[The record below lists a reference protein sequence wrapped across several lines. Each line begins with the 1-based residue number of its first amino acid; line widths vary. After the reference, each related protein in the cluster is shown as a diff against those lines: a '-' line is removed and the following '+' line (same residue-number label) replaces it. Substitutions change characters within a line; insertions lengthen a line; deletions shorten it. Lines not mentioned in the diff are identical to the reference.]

1 MSTVHSAIAC
11 FGVYF
16 NTNDEA
22 EAFLAENNVDYD
34 SDGISGMYL
43 GLDCLNGYTGRP
55 WILGF
60 EYTLGETLE
69 KYHVAWDAKFPNA
82 SIKPEV
88 FIDVRT
94 Y

>member
-11 FGVYF
+11 FGLYF
-16 NTNDEA
+16 HTMEDA
-22 EAFLAENNVDYD
+22 ETFLAANNTDYD
-34 SDGISGMYL
+34 SDSISGMHL
-43 GLDCLNGYTGRP
+43 GLDCLNGYSGSP

-60 EYTLGETLE
+60 EYILGETLE
-69 KYHVAWDAKFPNA
+69 KYQVAWDARLPNA
-82 SIKPEV
+82 TPKPEV